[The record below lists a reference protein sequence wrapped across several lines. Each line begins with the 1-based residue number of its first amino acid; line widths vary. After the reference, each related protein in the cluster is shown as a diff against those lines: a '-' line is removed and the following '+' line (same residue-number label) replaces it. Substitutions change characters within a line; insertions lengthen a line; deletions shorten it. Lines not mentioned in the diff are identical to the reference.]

1 MQAMRLKEILE
12 TDMIVRLDV
21 DDNSLSVGS
30 EYIPNLI
37 TIDLNNMRM
46 CYTMGIYHTDRS
58 EISSQNL
65 LGIWDKLQSLIDDGT
80 LHEIISK
87 DDVVDNPATV
97 YRVIDGEL
105 KSFEATGDSFPHT
118 LLNGELIYN
127 NVYFKNPCDALISG
141 YSENCL
147 TINYNNREINELSER
162 LKVLRAEIDDSKK
175 ANINILNNEL
185 PKLLKTI
192 DKADI
197 ETITIPDCML
207 NLLMEGRNVRIRE
220 DVTESLH
227 ALYKKRKTG
236 IIVQVTGETI
246 TPAAPVYAFFMHN
259 DQNGESKNSGVTL
272 AYIKNEE

>member
-21 DDNSLSVGS
+21 EDNSLSVGS

-37 TIDLNNMRM
+37 TIDLNDMRM
-46 CYTMGIYHTDRS
+46 SYTMGIYHTDRS
-58 EISSQNL
+58 EIKSQNIL
-65 LGIWDKLQSLIDDGT
+65 AIWDKLQALIDDGT

-97 YRVIDGEL
+97 YRVVNGEL

-127 NVYFKNPCDALISG
+127 NVYFKDPFAALIKG

-147 TINYNNREINELSER
+147 TINYNKREINELSQR
-162 LKVLRAEIDDSKK
+162 LKVLQAELDDSTR
-175 ANINILNNEL
+175 ANIDILNNEL
-185 PKLLKTI
+185 PSLLKTI
-192 DKADI
+192 NKADI

-220 DVTESLH
+220 DATESLH
-227 ALYKKRKTG
+227 TLYKKRKTG
-236 IIVQVTGETI
+236 VIVQVSGETA
-246 TPAAPVYAFFMHN
+246 TPATPVYAFFMDN
-259 DQNGESKNSGVTL
+259 YQNGESKDSGVTL
-272 AYIKNEE
+272 AYIKNDE

>member
-1 MQAMRLKEILE
+1 MQAKRLKELLE
-12 TDMIVRLDV
+12 TNMIVRLDIK
-21 DDNSLSVGS
+21 DNLLSVGS

-37 TIDLNNMRM
+37 TINLNDMHM
-46 CYTMGIYHTDRS
+46 SYTMGLYYTDRR
-58 EISSQNL
+58 EIRSTNIL
-65 LGIWDKLQSLIDDGT
+65 AVWDKLQTLIDDGT

-105 KSFEATGDSFPHT
+105 KSFKATGDSFPHT

-127 NVYFKNPCDALISG
+127 NVYFKNPCDALIKG

-147 TINYNNREINELSER
+147 TIHYNNREINELSER
-162 LKVLRAEIDDSKK
+162 LKVLRAEIDENQK

-185 PKLLKTI
+185 PKLLKSLN
-192 DKADI
+192 KADI
-197 ETITIPDCML
+197 ETIIIPDCML
-207 NLLMEGRNVRIRE
+207 DVLSEGKNVRIRE
-220 DVTESLH
+220 DATESLD

-236 IIVQVTGETI
+236 IIIHVVGETV
-246 TPAAPVYAFFMHN
+246 TPTNPVYAFFMDN
-259 DQNGESKNSGVTL
+259 NANGESGNSGVTL